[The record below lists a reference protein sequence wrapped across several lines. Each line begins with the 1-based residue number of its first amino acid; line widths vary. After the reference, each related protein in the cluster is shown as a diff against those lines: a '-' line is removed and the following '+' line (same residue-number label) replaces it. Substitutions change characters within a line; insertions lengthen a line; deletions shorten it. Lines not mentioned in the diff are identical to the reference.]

1 VKGFYFSKNDLIF
14 QKNEFYFSRYFT
26 ACCGDENFPDNH
38 RKITLYRDLDFV
50 VKIFI
55 VFLLDPNLTK
65 EQMPHCI
72 NGLRASVF
80 LVPFKVLSCVF

>member
-1 VKGFYFSKNDLIF
+1 MS
-14 QKNEFYFSRYFT
+14 
-26 ACCGDENFPDNH
+26 DNH

-50 VKIFI
+50 VEIFI

-80 LVPFKVLSCVF
+80 KYHSKFDLVFLISNSVHFL